1 MTDCICWYS
10 QGLCTAHPSNAPRPT
25 PPEPARTGC
34 TWCRQW
40 EATHPGRKCH
50 LHEDAPRPTPPEPD
64 EAERADLARLRA
76 QLAEAREVIRS
87 VEWAALVQGRDAC
100 PDCYQVRPDDHAPDC
115 RLAAV
120 LENS

>member
-10 QGLCTAHPSNAPRPT
+10 QGLCTAHPSN
-25 PPEPARTGC
+25 
-34 TWCRQW
+34 
-40 EATHPGRKCH
+40 
-50 LHEDAPRPTPPEPD
+50 APRPTPPEPD

>member
-25 PPEPARTGC
+25 PPEP
-34 TWCRQW
+34 
-40 EATHPGRKCH
+40 
-50 LHEDAPRPTPPEPD
+50 D
-64 EAERADLARLRA
+64 EAERAEVARLRA
-76 QLAEAREVIRS
+76 QLAEAREVLRS
-87 VEWAALVQGRDAC
+87 VEWHGCVHHDGNSYPACLVCGEYH
-100 PDCYQVRPDDHAPDC
+100 PDHAPDC